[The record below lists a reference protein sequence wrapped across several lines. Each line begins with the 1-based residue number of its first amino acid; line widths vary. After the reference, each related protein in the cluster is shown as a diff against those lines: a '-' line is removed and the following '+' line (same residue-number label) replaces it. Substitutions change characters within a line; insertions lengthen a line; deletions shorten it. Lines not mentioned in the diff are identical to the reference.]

1 MFGVDIDSINDK
13 DNLSVE
19 LQNACEGFFEC
30 IPILQTALPIYK
42 VISTPAYK
50 KFNKHRDK
58 LIEIGGFYSSK
69 YLTDIKTRAAKSP
82 EKGISLLQQWLTESN
97 MSQDEAVSHSINFLP
112 AGLDTVSYTAFL

>member
-1 MFGVDIDSINDK
+1 MFGVDIDCINDK

-42 VISTPAYK
+42 VIPTPAYK
-50 KFNKHRDK
+50 EFNKHRNK
-58 LIEIGGFYSSK
+58 LIEIGRFYSSK

-112 AGLDTVSYTAFL
+112 AGLDTVSYTTFL